1 MSKLA
6 KRLGMEHKG
15 TALAPRSWPSLL
27 GPRFVEDI
35 EQMFAGMWRPFWP
48 AFLESAEVSEVPA
61 IDVFEEGD
69 AIVLKAELPGLKKEE
84 IDVEVMGDVVTIS
97 GTKEKEEKVEKKDYY
112 RYERAAGEFSRSVT
126 LPVEVEASKATAQL
140 KDGVLEVRVPKKE
153 GAQPKAKKV
162 AVA

>member
-6 KRLGMEHKG
+6 RRLGMEHKR
-15 TALAPRSWPSLL
+15 TALAPRSWPSLI
-27 GPRFVEDI
+27 GPRFMEDI
-35 EQMFAGMWRPFWP
+35 EQMFAGMWRHWWP
-48 AFLESAEVSEVPA
+48 FLEGPELSEAPA

-69 AIVLKAELPGLKKEE
+69 AVVLKAELPGLKKEE
-84 IDVEVMGDVVTIS
+84 IDVEVTGEVVTIS

-112 RYERAAGEFSRSVT
+112 RYERAAGEFRRSVT

-162 AVA
+162 TVA